1 MHRLIYLVVF
11 FTYLNVNASGIDTIP
26 FSKIDSLTYS
36 LYLKGDWTNLKSVG
50 DKLLDNKIDWYYLR
64 LRLAE
69 ANIQLNNPALALKHI
84 LKAEKFSGGD
94 AICDELTIRS
104 NLQYGRYN
112 QALFVVMRDKSS
124 DSAKSLKKRRVLN
137 NTEIEGVIKTASNPD
152 LGVFSGLRFGTSSYF
167 GKRFSLYL
175 SGQFYSQKN
184 SHRDSLRNS
193 ISMKVEQ
200 QQYYAKL
207 NFMFSKDVNL
217 FLGGQFSS
225 TLVTSFNQKNYLAFG
240 GLEIIKPYMKYKI
253 SAASTDF
260 NNSNK
265 IISSAAISAFPL
277 GNNDFYSWMTY
288 TNIYDADS
296 STDNSIVDVGVG
308 GRLAKNLWTDIF
320 VTPMHYDF
328 HTLNDYEV
336 TFNLQ
341 DRVNFK
347 IGGGLSYYGFKN
359 LAVKVNY
366 IIEYMQIT
374 GIPQVKNYTQNTI
387 TLCLSWYR

>member
-1 MHRLIYLVVF
+1 
-11 FTYLNVNASGIDTIP
+11 
-26 FSKIDSLTYS
+26 
-36 LYLKGDWTNLKSVG
+36 
-50 DKLLDNKIDWYYLR
+50 
-64 LRLAE
+64 LAE